1 MSKQFKTRHQLYL
14 AADVAEKLEA
24 LAAKPGASK
33 SAILADAVQAWLT
46 RRGTKELDDRFALR
60 LDRISTQ
67 LARIERDQQILLESL
82 ALFIRYYLTTNA
94 PLPEPDQ
101 AARAV
106 GRDRFQAFIDQ
117 VGRHIARGGRAFGQ
131 GERDGGQPRS
141 QMPAAGAT
149 PPEGQNRPGERP

>member
-1 MSKQFKTRHQLYL
+1 MTRQFKARHQLYL
-14 AADVAEKLEA
+14 APDVSEKLEA

-60 LDRISTQ
+60 LERISTQ
-67 LARIERDQQILLESL
+67 LGRIERDQQIVMESL
-82 ALFIRYYLTTNA
+82 ALFVRYYLTTNA

-117 VGRHIARGGRAFGQ
+117 VGRHIARGGRSLRQADTPENRQ
-131 GERDGGQPRS
+131 GDKP
-141 QMPAAGAT
+141 
-149 PPEGQNRPGERP
+149 

>member
-1 MSKQFKTRHQLYL
+1 MTKPVKCRHQLYL
-14 AADVAEKLEA
+14 AEDISAKLEA

-33 SAILADAVQAWLT
+33 SAILSDAINAWLT
-46 RRGTKELDDRFALR
+46 RRGTQELDDRFGLR

-67 LARIERDQQILLESL
+67 LGRIERDQQIVMESL
-82 ALFIRYYLTTNA
+82 ALFVRYYLTTNA

-117 VGRHIARGGRAFGQ
+117 VGRQI
-131 GERDGGQPRS
+131 
-141 QMPAAGAT
+141 AGA
-149 PPEGQNRPGERP
+149 NRTLGRTDTANGYGNVAGAKS

>member
-1 MSKQFKTRHQLYL
+1 MTKPVKCRHQLYL
-14 AADVAEKLEA
+14 AEEISAKLEA

-33 SAILADAVQAWLT
+33 SSILSDAINAWLT
-46 RRGTKELDDRFALR
+46 RRGTQELDDRFGLR

-67 LARIERDQQILLESL
+67 LGRIERDQQIVIESL
-82 ALFIRYYLTTNA
+82 ALFVRYYLTTNA

-117 VGRHIARGGRAFGQ
+117 VGRQIAGGNRTLGRTDTANGH
-131 GERDGGQPRS
+131 
-141 QMPAAGAT
+141 ANVAGAKS
-149 PPEGQNRPGERP
+149 

>member
-14 AADVAEKLEA
+14 SADVAEKLEA
-24 LAAKPGASK
+24 PAAKPGASK

-67 LARIERDQQILLESL
+67 LARIERDQQILMESL
-82 ALFIRYYLTTNA
+82 ALFIRYQLTINA

-101 AARAV
+101 AARAI
-106 GRDRFQAFIDQ
+106 GRDRFQTFIDQ
-117 VGRHIARGGRAFGQ
+117 VGRHIARGGRSLGQ
-131 GERDGGQPRS
+131 AEP
-141 QMPAAGAT
+141 T
-149 PPEGQNRPGERP
+149 ENRPGDKP